1 MPILDWKL
9 QTSSGGLF
17 CSTQYR
23 SLTIV
28 QHLCPDN
35 CYWRNGHYAVF
46 PTFPPTAASSLNPT
60 ASSTPSLLTSSP
72 SLSEPPRFLCIKP
85 HPVQKPPRRQGA
97 PSSCPSFSVRSS
109 QPGSL
114 SPSENCMCPDSALA
128 YSQAS
133 IRLLCVISSLILD
146 TLRTGLLRDLSFF
159 LVASLHTCKPI
170 VHSSI

>member
-35 CYWRNGHYAVF
+35 CYWHCLIYSI
-46 PTFPPTAASSLNPT
+46 PPDFLA
-60 ASSTPSLLTSSP
+60 LLLSP
-72 SLSEPPRFLCIKP
+72 HLFQLSEPPRFLCIKP